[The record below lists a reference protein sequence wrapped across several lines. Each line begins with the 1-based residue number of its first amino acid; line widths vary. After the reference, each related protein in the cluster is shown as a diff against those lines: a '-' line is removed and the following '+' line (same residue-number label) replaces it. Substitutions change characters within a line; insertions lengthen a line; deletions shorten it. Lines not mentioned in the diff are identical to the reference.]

1 MREPRFVPWFAHTRA
16 WHRRFSCETASMTH
30 RRTIRIT
37 LLVGL
42 LMFCA
47 SARAQQFDLGSG
59 GLPTITGARG
69 GSVTGT
75 SDVTQDLVVNV
86 DFGEVSPVNTN
97 NIVKVVVPISI
108 RSTSPY
114 QVAVSVTGSFNANP
128 QAVQRSDI
136 GFGARNI
143 RALGSKAR
151 VCDDS
156 THVFRSPFTNDPSTS
171 FTLNASGRTA
181 YTGSLANI
189 GTSTVILSGPRLTKG
204 NSVTKKEEDNGYVFD
219 AILAIRPQF
228 YANGNFTATLT
239 FTISAGP
246 DVPC

>member
-1 MREPRFVPWFAHTRA
+1 
-16 WHRRFSCETASMTH
+16 MTH
-30 RRTIRIT
+30 RRTTGIT
-37 LLVGL
+37 LLLGL
-42 LMFCA
+42 LIFCA
-47 SARAQQFDLGSG
+47 SARAQQFDIGSG
-59 GLPTITGARG
+59 GLPTITGALG

-75 SDVTQDLVVNV
+75 SDVTENLVVNV
-86 DFGEVSPVNTN
+86 DFGEVSPANTN

-114 QVAVSVTGSFNANP
+114 QVSVSVAGNFDSNP

-136 GFGARNI
+136 GFGARNL
-143 RALGSKAR
+143 RSLGAKAR
-151 VCDDS
+151 QCNDAN
-156 THVFRSPFTNDPSTS
+156 HVFRTPFTNDPSTS

-181 YTGSLANI
+181 YTGSLANV
-189 GTSTVILSGPRLTKG
+189 GTSTVILSGPELTKG
-204 NSVTKKEEDNGYVFD
+204 GSVTKREPDNGYVFD

-246 DVPC
+246 NVPC